1 MDKNDNEVT
10 CDPLNSVREIQD
22 FLLNPPAW
30 RSLCVDLKPHSKY
43 KIRNSELTVSRDA
56 SNIQLEMTPTYCH
69 FDPDNED
76 INIQASRFEG
86 DSLPKTLVC
95 HDMANG
101 YHDDWCVPILYMYTE
116 FIKSGCQ
123 RFTFNFE

>member
-1 MDKNDNEVT
+1 MGKNDNELA
-10 CDPLNSVREIQD
+10 CNPLNSVREIQE

-43 KIRNSELTVSRDA
+43 KIKNSELTVSKDV
-56 SNIQLEMTPTYCH
+56 SNIQLEMTPTFCH
-69 FDPDNED
+69 FDPDIESV
-76 INIQASRFEG
+76 NIQMSRHEE

-101 YHDDWCVPILYMYTE
+101 YHDDRCVRELSY
-116 FIKSGCQ
+116 
-123 RFTFNFE
+123 N